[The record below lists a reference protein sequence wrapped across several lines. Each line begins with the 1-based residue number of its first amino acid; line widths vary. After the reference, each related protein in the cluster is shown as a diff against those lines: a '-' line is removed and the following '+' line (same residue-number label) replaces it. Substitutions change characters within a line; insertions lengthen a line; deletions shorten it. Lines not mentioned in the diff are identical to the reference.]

1 MLSNILVIFCIIGLS
16 YVFKMNEK
24 MNFDNQILFIFLC
37 ISLLVF
43 YKFMIVKEKKN
54 ESFQEE
60 KDKESVEDAVTGFA
74 EGRATTEDLDLTE
87 RSETMLKLS
96 KLEEILLEHESRLE
110 DLKKSKTD
118 RESDLKTDQKKTED
132 AMITLEEDLKKI
144 NSRIYETT
152 KQESSD
158 NYKKIPVYN
167 SCILNAAGEI
177 EHEQNNV
184 DKTAVE
190 YAREEVVT
198 KTSTENDN
206 INLKN
211 LLNNITKNGL
221 QINLK

>member
-144 NSRIYETT
+144 NNRIYETT